1 MPNYIQLVNHNT
13 ALLAG
18 MLVLPAGVAGAIC
31 GPLGGWMLDRVGAR
45 RPIMLGISACW
56 VALLI
61 FTLAARHLANPFI
74 ATVYVLYMAGM
85 GTCMGSVMTSALRT
99 LADNQQTE
107 GNAILNTLQQFAGA
121 VGTSLSA
128 VVVAQSRTHLAGS
141 QAYTTAVGTQNAFIM
156 LTVFATVIWF
166 SYFKVVK

>member
-1 MPNYIQLVNHNT
+1 
-13 ALLAG
+13 
-18 MLVLPAGVAGAIC
+18 
-31 GPLGGWMLDRVGAR
+31 
-45 RPIMLGISACW
+45 
-56 VALLI
+56 
-61 FTLAARHLANPFI
+61 
-74 ATVYVLYMAGM
+74 
-85 GTCMGSVMTSALRT
+85 MGSVMTSALRT

-128 VVVAQSRTHLAGS
+128 VVAQSQTYLAGS

>member
-1 MPNYIQLVNHNT
+1 MPRHQPSAYLSHT
-13 ALLAG
+13 
-18 MLVLPAGVAGAIC
+18 
-31 GPLGGWMLDRVGAR
+31 AR
-45 RPIMLGISACW
+45 REGWLALPPCRW

-85 GTCMGSVMTSALRT
+85 GTCMGSVMTSTLRT

-107 GNAILNTLQQFAGA
+107 GNAILNILQQFAGA

-128 VVVAQSRTHLAGS
+128 VVVAQSQTYLAGS
-141 QAYTTAVGTQNAFIM
+141 
-156 LTVFATVIWF
+156 
-166 SYFKVVK
+166 

>member
-1 MPNYIQLVNHNT
+1 MPRYQ
-13 ALLAG
+13 
-18 MLVLPAGVAGAIC
+18 P
-31 GPLGGWMLDRVGAR
+31 
-45 RPIMLGISACW
+45 SAY
-56 VALLI
+56 LSQ
-61 FTLAARHLANPFI
+61 TARHLANPFT
-74 ATVYVLYMAGM
+74 ATVYVLYMAGI

-99 LADNQQTE
+99 LTDNQQTE

-128 VVVAQSRTHLAGS
+128 VVVAQSQTYLAGS

>member
-1 MPNYIQLVNHNT
+1 
-13 ALLAG
+13 
-18 MLVLPAGVAGAIC
+18 
-31 GPLGGWMLDRVGAR
+31 
-45 RPIMLGISACW
+45 
-56 VALLI
+56 
-61 FTLAARHLANPFI
+61 
-74 ATVYVLYMAGM
+74 
-85 GTCMGSVMTSALRT
+85 MGSVMTSTLRT

-107 GNAILNTLQQFAGA
+107 GNAILNILQQFAGA

-128 VVVAQSRTHLAGS
+128 AVVVAQSQTYLAGS

>member
-1 MPNYIQLVNHNT
+1 MPRHQ
-13 ALLAG
+13 
-18 MLVLPAGVAGAIC
+18 P
-31 GPLGGWMLDRVGAR
+31 
-45 RPIMLGISACW
+45 SAY
-56 VALLI
+56 LSQ
-61 FTLAARHLANPFI
+61 TARHLANPFT

-128 VVVAQSRTHLAGS
+128 VVVAQSHTYLAGS

>member
-1 MPNYIQLVNHNT
+1 
-13 ALLAG
+13 
-18 MLVLPAGVAGAIC
+18 
-31 GPLGGWMLDRVGAR
+31 
-45 RPIMLGISACW
+45 
-56 VALLI
+56 
-61 FTLAARHLANPFI
+61 
-74 ATVYVLYMAGM
+74 
-85 GTCMGSVMTSALRT
+85 MGSVMTSALRT

-121 VGTSLSA
+121 VGTPLSA
-128 VVVAQSRTHLAGS
+128 VVVAQSQTYLAGS

>member
-1 MPNYIQLVNHNT
+1 
-13 ALLAG
+13 
-18 MLVLPAGVAGAIC
+18 
-31 GPLGGWMLDRVGAR
+31 
-45 RPIMLGISACW
+45 
-56 VALLI
+56 
-61 FTLAARHLANPFI
+61 
-74 ATVYVLYMAGM
+74 
-85 GTCMGSVMTSALRT
+85 MGSVMTSTLRT

-107 GNAILNTLQQFAGA
+107 GNAILNILQQFAGA

>member
-1 MPNYIQLVNHNT
+1 
-13 ALLAG
+13 
-18 MLVLPAGVAGAIC
+18 
-31 GPLGGWMLDRVGAR
+31 
-45 RPIMLGISACW
+45 
-56 VALLI
+56 
-61 FTLAARHLANPFI
+61 
-74 ATVYVLYMAGM
+74 
-85 GTCMGSVMTSALRT
+85 MGSVMTSTLRT

-107 GNAILNTLQQFAGA
+107 GNAILNILQQFAGA

-128 VVVAQSRTHLAGS
+128 VVAQSQTYLAGS